1 MANADPKPTAPAAAV
16 ARHLEWLEFA
26 LNAARDEETRRKGRL
41 ERATDKNRDKRSVR
55 LAEVRA
61 EVRELDALVKGIK
74 ELNARPAASTR
85 KAAPRVAK
93 AKTSPA
99 AKSSPTAK
107 PATTTRRRAKSAP
120 ASASAAPSTS
130 STRSTRSNG
139 AKGPATPAPATPR
152 RPRGRPRTV
161 KPTPPSA

>member
-1 MANADPKPTAPAAAV
+1 MANADPKPTPPAAAV
-16 ARHLEWLEFA
+16 ARHLEWLEYA

-85 KAAPRVAK
+85 KAAPRVTK

-99 AKSSPTAK
+99 AK

-120 ASASAAPSTS
+120 ASASAAASTS

-139 AKGPATPAPATPR
+139 AKGPATPAPATPAPATPR